1 MPRMVVAQA
10 LNQRTLEEAGRSTCE
25 SKAHLIY
32 TVEIIQDTQGY
43 TVRFLSQK
51 ERKKNRKKKR
61 KKKCLPRLF
70 LWDEGGK

>member
-1 MPRMVVAQA
+1 MPRMAVAQA
-10 LNQRTLEEAGRSTCE
+10 FNQRTLEEAGRSTCE

-51 ERKKNRKKKR
+51 EIKTEKR
-61 KKKCLPRLF
+61 KEKKEMFATFISL
-70 LWDEGGK
+70 G